1 MRAKLVF
8 LLCISLSAFFFS
20 CDDTQEPDIVAV
32 TGIELNTSR
41 LVLEV
46 GESETL
52 VALISP
58 DNATNKKVNWT
69 SNDESVA
76 MVSADGKV
84 TALKEGTAT
93 IVAVTKDG
101 AKTASCKVIVDTDG
115 TFTGRRTVL
124 AYIAADNS
132 LAQFALQDLE
142 EMKAGM
148 AKVKDN
154 TVHLLVYIDD
164 GSSQRLL
171 ELKNEGG
178 EVVEEVV
185 VSYKSRNSV
194 GVAETKEVFET
205 VFSNPIYQA
214 DSYGLVYWSHG
225 DGWLPYPLRASSRW
239 VGQDKS
245 EGDNRMNISEF
256 AEILQVAPHF
266 DFILFDACF
275 MQSVEV
281 AYELRDFTDYLIASP
296 TEIPGPGAS
305 YGEVVPAMFSAEDA
319 AIHTARAYYEPYAA
333 MYDDGRGISN
343 TYWTGGAS
351 VCAIRTEQLLDLAM
365 LTKKILPKA
374 MDNGQLRASVFDYDK
389 RRGSGGYQ
397 DGHIGYYDMVAMM
410 RMVAADDD
418 YKLWK
423 QAFDATIV
431 YWNTTPMN
439 YSSFAGMFSMAGT
452 NGVSCYIP
460 TTSDNLTDKA
470 YRLTE
475 WYTAVGLDKFN
486 W

>member
-1 MRAKLVF
+1 MRAKLIF
-8 LLCISLSAFFFS
+8 LLCISLSALFFS

-52 VALISP
+52 VAVISP
-58 DNATNKKVNWT
+58 DNAANKKVNWT

-101 AKTASCKVIVDTDG
+101 AKTASCKVIVNTDG

-154 TVHLLVYIDD
+154 AVHLLVYIDN

-178 EVVEEVV
+178 KVVEEVV

-194 GVAETKEVFET
+194 GVAETKEVFEA
-205 VFSNPIYQA
+205 VFSNPRYQA

-225 DGWLPYPLRASSRW
+225 NGWLPYPLRASSRW

-256 AEILQVAPHF
+256 VEILQAAPHF

-281 AYELRDFTDYLIASP
+281 AYELRDYTDYCIGSP

-305 YGEVVPAMFSAEDA
+305 YDFLVPAMYYSEDA
-319 AIHTARAYYEPYAA
+319 AKDIAEAYYGPYAA
-333 MYDDGRGISN
+333 KYDAGKDMTN
-343 TYWTGGAS
+343 DNWTGGAS
-351 VCAIRTEQLLDLAM
+351 ICALRTEPLVELAI
-365 LTKKILPKA
+365 LTKQMMPETI
-374 MDNGQLRASVFDYDK
+374 DYSQLRNSVSNYD
-389 RRGSGGYQ
+389 RRGTRS
-397 DGHIGYYDMVAMM
+397 DHIGYYDLVGLM
-410 RMVAADDD
+410 RLMTDDSAYAA
-418 YKLWK
+418 WK
-423 QAFDATIV
+423 QVFDSAV
-431 YWNTTPMN
+431 AYWATTPMN
-439 YSSFAGMFSMAGT
+439 FSEYAGMFSMENT

-460 TTSDNLTDKA
+460 SVYNTLTDQA
-470 YRLTE
+470 YRSTQ
-475 WYTAVGLDKFN
+475 WCAAIGF
-486 W
+486 